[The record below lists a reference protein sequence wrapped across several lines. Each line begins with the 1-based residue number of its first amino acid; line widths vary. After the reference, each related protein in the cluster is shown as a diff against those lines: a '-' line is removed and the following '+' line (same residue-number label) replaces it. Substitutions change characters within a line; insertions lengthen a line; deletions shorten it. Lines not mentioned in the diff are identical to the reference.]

1 MSQRLERAHGG
12 ALVTTA
18 VCVPLGEGVTAV
30 ALGGVALMLLLRRH
44 AVQPQVLLHGTVG
57 RVLAGFVVWLAAGL
71 AAVLLGGEGWLK
83 PGEIGRW
90 VPLLAVPLTLLS
102 MTALPRVWLQ
112 RAAGGFVASLSV
124 AALFGLLQYGLDWQP
139 EFFWHT
145 HSGARAQAWVPGEMR
160 AVAGGFYFHRLKM
173 AHVLLV
179 GLSILLGRQMFGV
192 MPWSRRLAEAGL
204 GVLLTTTLFLTF
216 TRGAFLGLAAAIAGC
231 LLLAS
236 WRARLL
242 AMVLALGVM
251 GGLGSMPQVRARLQS
266 MGAAEASEVRAFLWG
281 EGVRVIIDH
290 PFGVGLGNYSQVIGR
305 YYDAVD
311 PTFGTRTYPHN
322 VLLAAWAETGPVGL
336 AGYVWAWAAFAAAC
350 VQRLRRGEMS
360 PDRGGRSAAAA
371 GLAGAVTF
379 WTVGMTHD
387 VLYHNAV
394 GYAFCGLMALC
405 LAFLFTRPRS
415 DALPLDTGSA

>member
-1 MSQRLERAHGG
+1 MKAQRLERAHGA

-18 VCVPLGEGVTAV
+18 VCVPLGEGATAV
-30 ALGGVALMLLLRRH
+30 ALGGVALLLLLRRH
-44 AVQPQVLLHGTVG
+44 TVQPHALLHGAVG
-57 RVLAGFVVWLAAGL
+57 RVLAGLGVWLAAGL

-83 PGEIGRW
+83 PGELGRW
-90 VPLLAVPLTLLS
+90 VPLLAVPLAVLS
-102 MTALPRVWLQ
+102 MTALPRAWLL
-112 RAAGGFVASLSV
+112 RAAWGFVLSLTV
-124 AALFGLLQYGLDWQP
+124 AALFGLLQYAFDWQP
-139 EFFWHT
+139 TRFWHAQ
-145 HSGARAQAWVPGEMR
+145 SGAAAQAWVPGEMR

-179 GLSILLGRQMFGV
+179 GLSILLGRQLFGV
-192 MPWSRRLAEAGL
+192 MAWRRRLAEAAVTG
-204 GVLLTTTLFLTF
+204 LLTATLFLTF
-216 TRGAFLGLAAAIAGC
+216 TRGAFLGLAAAAGGC

-242 AMVLALGVM
+242 SLVLALGIL
-251 GGLGSMPQVRARLQS
+251 GGTASMPQVRARLQS
-266 MGAAEASEVRAFLWG
+266 MGDAEASEVRAFLWG
-281 EGVRVIIDH
+281 ESVRVLVDH

-322 VLLAAWAETGPVGL
+322 VLLAAWVETGPVGL

-350 VQRLRRGEMS
+350 VQRLRRGEML

-371 GLAGAVTF
+371 GLAGSLAF

-394 GYAFCGLMALC
+394 GYAFCGLLALC
-405 LAFLFTRPRS
+405 LAFLFAHPRG
-415 DALPLDTGSA
+415 DAVAA